1 MDPFIREDRIRAAR
15 AAKVV
20 GLLSSIDRFSAY
32 RGSPVTARELLSFRD
47 ESWLLLAMI
56 AGITPPS
63 PLTRSWVV
71 ERLAERDAAVC
82 AANEAA
88 RGRVVES

>member
-1 MDPFIREDRIRAAR
+1 MTTGNPFEHNSRAV
-15 AAKVV
+15 KVV
-20 GLLSSIDRFSAY
+20 GILAAIDRFSAY

-63 PLTRSWVV
+63 PTTRSLVI
-71 ERLAERDAAVC
+71 ERVAERDAAVC

-88 RGRVVES
+88 KRRVAES